1 MHVLDANEMFWMTF
15 YTYDRIVEEG
25 WKNWP
30 DAFALY
36 VKMIE
41 QSRIQQTNQTRTLN
55 VFLKNWLWRWDDRLK
70 KARKVL
76 KDLWLIDDVDVRDEL
91 WRIVW
96 HYVRV
101 NYLIDEQKIRTLGMT
116 YNLSTSGLNG
126 DVDNSTSGHSDT
138 NALSTKIVNAWN
150 TKPKKKN
157 AEIPNIDELVEAY
170 RNDERINEAFL
181 EEDIIEWLKF
191 KRWRKEYYATTKS
204 FLQQMIVIKKMITNG
219 KPQLDIPKRFNFA
232 VNNAIG
238 YGWKWIHRD
247 DNTERQYLASKKDLF
262 KTTNQDE

>member
-1 MHVLDANEMFWMTF
+1 MHVLDANEIFWMTF
-15 YTYDRIVEEG
+15 YTYDRIMEAWG
-25 WKNWP
+25 KRWA
-30 DAFALY
+30 DAVALY
-36 VKMIE
+36 IKLLKQARMQE
-41 QSRIQQTNQTRTLN
+41 TNQTYSLN
-55 VFLKNWLWRWDDRLK
+55 SFLEESFWRWHERLSKTNWVLK
-70 KARKVL
+70 K
-76 KDLWLIDDVDVRDEL
+76 LWLIDDVIVRDEH
-91 WRIVW
+91 WKIVW
-96 HYVRV
+96 QYVRV
-101 NYLIDEQKIRTLGMT
+101 NYLIDEQKIRNAGIT
-116 YNLSTSGLNG
+116 YNLSTSLENG
-126 DVDNSTSGHSDT
+126 GQVFTRPSEMAT
-138 NALSTKIVNAWN
+138 NALSTQYRNAWN

-157 AEIPNIDELVEAY
+157 AEIPSIDELVEAY
-170 RNDERINEAFL
+170 REDERINEAFL

-204 FLQQMIVIKKMITNG
+204 FLQQMIVIKRMITNG

>member
-1 MHVLDANEMFWMTF
+1 MHVLDANELFWITS
-15 YTYDRIVEEG
+15 YTYDRIMEEW

-36 VKMIE
+36 FKLMK
-41 QSRIQQTNQTRTLN
+41 QARIQQTNQTYSLN
-55 VFLKNWLWRWDDRLK
+55 SFLKEGLWRWDDRLRNSK
-70 KARKVL
+70 NVL
-76 KDLWLIDDVDVRDEL
+76 KRLWLIDDINLQDEK
-91 WRIVW
+91 WKIVG

-101 NYLIDEQKIRTLGMT
+101 NYLIDEKKARTSGIT
-116 YNLSTSGLNG
+116 YNLSTSGFHRETVSPTDG
-126 DVDNSTSGHSDT
+126 WTDT
-138 NALSTKIVNAWN
+138 NALSTKYINAWN

-157 AEIPNIDELVEAY
+157 AEIPSIDELVEAY
-170 RNDERINEAFL
+170 REDERINEAFL

-204 FLQQMIVIKKMITNG
+204 FLQQMIVIKRMITNG

-262 KTTNQDE
+262 KTPNQDE